1 VRAKKLAAKAPA
13 QGNIGLNLRPT
24 DSGVPGMHAKRLF
37 PALALAT
44 IAALVTGCMQARS
57 PATGRTFMTPVS
69 ESQEAQIGAKEHP
82 KIIAEFGGVYDE
94 MPALN
99 RYVDSVGQFVAA
111 TSERPEVKYTF
122 TLLNSREINA
132 FALPG
137 GYVYITRGL
146 LALAVNEA
154 EMAGVLGH
162 EVGHVT
168 GRHTAERLG
177 AAQQAQAGL
186 MIGTLLGA
194 ILGGEQGA
202 QMAGSLG
209 SELAGGYLGQYSQ
222 SQEFEADSL
231 GVRYLKR
238 ATYDPQA
245 MATFLAALNA
255 HTRLQARLAGN
266 EAAADAYNWKQS
278 HPRTPERVQQAIAQA
293 GPADANAMLARNEY
307 LKQIDGMLYGDDPKQ
322 GIVRGREFLHPALR
336 FAFTVPQ
343 GWRIK
348 NQPDAVIAQGQNGAL
363 IFDLAPGNVGDL
375 AAYVQSQWNPK
386 AKVENVQRI
395 NVNGMEGATG
405 TTRGTINNQRA
416 IFRLLAVRFV
426 DGKVYRFMFA
436 APENAFNAQEG
447 NFSATA
453 NSFRQISASETAG
466 IRPQRIRLVTVQ
478 AGDTIDSL
486 ASRMAVDEA
495 KLDWFKVL
503 NRLDGG
509 QPLQPGQIVKIVGY

>member
-1 VRAKKLAAKAPA
+1 MRAKHL
-13 QGNIGLNLRPT
+13 L
-24 DSGVPGMHAKRLF
+24 
-37 PALALAT
+37 PALALAA
-44 IAALVTGCMQARS
+44 IAALVSGCMQATS
-57 PATGRTFMTPVS
+57 PATGRTFSTSMN
-69 ESQEAQIGAKEHP
+69 EQQEAALGAKEHP

-94 MPALN
+94 NPALN

-122 TLLNSREINA
+122 TLLNSSDINA

-137 GYVYITRGL
+137 GYIYVTRGL

-168 GRHTAERLG
+168 GRHTAERMG
-177 AAQQAQAGL
+177 KAQQAQAGL

-202 QMAGSLG
+202 QMAGSFG

-222 SQEFEADSL
+222 SQEFEADTL

-245 MATFLAALNA
+245 MATFLGALND

-266 EAAADAYNWKQS
+266 EAAADAYDWKQS
-278 HPRTPERVQQAIAQA
+278 HPRTPERVQQAIQAA
-293 GPADANAMLARNEY
+293 GPIDANAMVARNEY
-307 LKQIDGMLYGDDPKQ
+307 LKQIDGMMYGDDPKQ
-322 GIVRGREFLHPALR
+322 GVVRGREFIHPDFR

-343 GWRIK
+343 GWRIN
-348 NQPDAVIAQGQNGAL
+348 NQPDAVMAKGPSGAM
-363 IFDLAPGNVGDL
+363 IFDLGPGNVSDL
-375 AAYVQSQWNPK
+375 AAYVQSQWEPK

-405 TTRGTINNQRA
+405 ITQGTLGNQRA

-426 DGKVYRFMFA
+426 DNRVYRFMFA
-436 APENAFNAQEG
+436 APESAFNSQDSLFG
-447 NFSATA
+447 ATA
-453 NSFRQISASETAG
+453 NSFRQISASEASG
-466 IRPQRIRLVTVQ
+466 FKPKRIRIVTVQ
-478 AGDTIDSL
+478 PGDTMESL
-486 ASRMAVDEA
+486 ANRMAVDEA
-495 KLDWFKVL
+495 KLDWFRVL
-503 NRLDGG
+503 NRFNGSQQLQAG
-509 QPLQPGQIVKIVGY
+509 QLVKIVSY